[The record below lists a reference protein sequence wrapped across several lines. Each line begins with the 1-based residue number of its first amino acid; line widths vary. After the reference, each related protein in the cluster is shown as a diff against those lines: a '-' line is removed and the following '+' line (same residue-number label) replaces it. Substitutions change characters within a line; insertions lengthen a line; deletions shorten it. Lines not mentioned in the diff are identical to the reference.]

1 MHEIAVTGEI
11 KTIAAREGSSGIFNG
26 DIEGLYQG
34 YRFAST
40 TPDEREFV
48 LEAPNGTIALQLR
61 QQIVTPLPP
70 RPAKHPFADGRD
82 PFDDQMGYMA
92 EALAGYT
99 PPGVPATPPG
109 SEPPGTEGGKEIF
122 KRVHYMETKLH
133 LQPEKCTGIFAG
145 SAGELEFIAPEYAMA
160 GHLIVETRHGELR
173 MDFMES
179 GTREKL
185 TAQLRVDGERSSG
198 AWSGAE
204 GELEFTLV
212 VTPPFFGQGPYSGTI
227 RLERELPAAP

>member
-1 MHEIAVTGEI
+1 
-11 KTIAAREGSSGIFNG
+11 
-26 DIEGLYQG
+26 
-34 YRFAST
+34 
-40 TPDEREFV
+40 
-48 LEAPNGTIALQLR
+48 
-61 QQIVTPLPP
+61 
-70 RPAKHPFADGRD
+70 
-82 PFDDQMGYMA
+82 MGYMA

-145 SAGELEFIAPEYAMA
+145 SSGELEFIAPEYAMA

-185 TAQLRVDGERSSG
+185 TAQLRVDGEREQRRLGRRRGRARVHAGRSRRPSSG
-198 AWSGAE
+198 AVPTPARSGSSASC
-204 GELEFTLV
+204 
-212 VTPPFFGQGPYSGTI
+212 PPGRSRRPSS
-227 RLERELPAAP
+227 A